1 MSSRLLILRVLDAPR
16 FLNRTGTDSIFS
28 FRVLFLRERERGEN
42 LERIEE
48 ALKDQFLLNWAGA
61 PPSMFIYGDSPDRD
75 ERAQGSLV
83 IGLAS
88 SDAEDKFGLP
98 VGFLTETVETRIRT
112 GARAELRDS
121 ALGTLNAA
129 YANRYSNLLLLRGKA
144 FPLDG
149 RAGAGAGEKENSMMK
164 PFVEKK
170 DVVEL
175 FEALK
180 NFSSDPRCAEE
191 VDKILLEVS
200 IDGKGEADV
209 VRVPLPRSA
218 AATFASVSAG

>member
-129 YANRYSNLLLLRGKA
+129 YAIAIRTSYYYGVRLPLVVAPERG
-144 FPLDG
+144 P
-149 RAGAGAGEKENSMMK
+149 EKRRT
-164 PFVEKK
+164 
-170 DVVEL
+170 
-175 FEALK
+175 A
-180 NFSSDPRCAEE
+180 
-191 VDKILLEVS
+191 
-200 IDGKGEADV
+200 
-209 VRVPLPRSA
+209 
-218 AATFASVSAG
+218 

>member
-1 MSSRLLILRVLDAPR
+1 MSTLLILRVLNAPR
-16 FLNRTGTDSIFS
+16 FLNRTGTDSIFA
-28 FRVLFLRERERGEN
+28 FRVLCLRERERGGN
-42 LERIEE
+42 LDRIEE
-48 ALKDQFLLNWAGA
+48 ALKDQFLLNWTGA

-129 YANRYSNLLLLRGKA
+129 YAIAIRTSYYYGVRLPLVVAPERG
-144 FPLDG
+144 P
-149 RAGAGAGEKENSMMK
+149 EKRRT
-164 PFVEKK
+164 
-170 DVVEL
+170 
-175 FEALK
+175 A
-180 NFSSDPRCAEE
+180 
-191 VDKILLEVS
+191 
-200 IDGKGEADV
+200 
-209 VRVPLPRSA
+209 
-218 AATFASVSAG
+218 